1 MATHSAY
8 VFDVDERSFQS
19 AVIARSRTLPVIVD
33 FWAEWC
39 GPCRMLGPV
48 LERLAEEH
56 AGAFELA
63 KLNTDENPRISQAFQ
78 IQGIPAV
85 KAFKDGRVIDEFVGA
100 LPEPRVRDWLQRI
113 LPNEADALAARGDE
127 LAAAGHQNAAEDAYR
142 EALSHTSG
150 HAAATIGLA
159 RVLAGR
165 GEMGEAE
172 ALRLLSALPADP
184 RANQLRAEIGLR
196 KAGSGAD
203 LTELER
209 RVAENPRDPAAQ
221 YELGAALA
229 AQGRYEPAL
238 EHLIESVRRD
248 RSWNEDAARKAML
261 DLFSVLGEESPLT
274 QSYRKQLSHLLF

>member
-1 MATHSAY
+1 MSTAIPDVTEATFAT
-8 VFDVDERSFQS
+8 DVVEASSTR
-19 AVIARSRTLPVIVD
+19 PVVVD

-48 LERLAEEH
+48 LERLADEH

-85 KAFKDGRVIDEFVGA
+85 KAFKDGRVVDEFVGA
-100 LPEPRVRDWLQRI
+100 LPEPRVRDWLQRF
-113 LPNEADALAARGDE
+113 LPNEADALATRGDE
-127 LAAAGHQNAAEDAYR
+127 LATAGHHNAAEDAYR
-142 EALSHTSG
+142 EALSHTPG

-159 RVLAGR
+159 RVLSGR
-165 GEMGEAE
+165 GEVGEAE

-196 KAGSGAD
+196 KAGGGAD
-203 LTELER
+203 LAALER
-209 RVAENPRDPAAQ
+209 RVQENPRDPAAQ

-248 RSWNEDAARKAML
+248 RAWNEDAARKAMI
-261 DLFSVLGEESPLT
+261 DLFNVLGEESPLT
-274 QSYRKQLSHLLF
+274 QSYRKQLSYLLF

>member
-8 VFDVDERSFQS
+8 VFDVDEGSFQS
-19 AVIARSRTLPVIVD
+19 AVIERSRSLPVVVD

-39 GPCRMLGPV
+39 GPCRMLGPI
-48 LERLAEEH
+48 LERLAEQH

-63 KLNTDENPRISQAFQ
+63 KLNTDESPRISQTFR

-85 KAFKDGRVIDEFVGA
+85 KAFKDGRVVDEFVGA
-100 LPEPRVRDWLQRI
+100 LPEPQVLSWLQRI

-127 LAAAGHQNAAEDAYR
+127 LAAAGHQNAAEDAFR
-142 EALSHTSG
+142 EALTHQPG
-150 HAAATIGLA
+150 HAAATVGLA

-165 GEMGEAE
+165 GDAGEAE
-172 ALRLLSALPADP
+172 ALRLLAALPADP

-196 KAGSGAD
+196 KAGVGAD
-203 LTELER
+203 LEALER
-209 RVAENPRDPAAQ
+209 RVQENPRDAAAQ

-238 EHLIESVRRD
+238 EHLLESVRRD
-248 RSWNEDAARKAML
+248 RALNDDAARKAMI
-261 DLFSVLGEESPLT
+261 DLFNILGEESPLMQT
-274 QSYRKQLSHLLF
+274 YRKKLSYVLF

>member
-1 MATHSAY
+1 MTTHSAY

-19 AVIARSRTLPVIVD
+19 DVIERSRSVPVVVD

-48 LERLAEEH
+48 LERLAEQH

-63 KLNTDENPRISQAFQ
+63 KLNTDENPRIAQAFQ

-85 KAFKDGRVIDEFVGA
+85 KAFKDGRVVEEFVGA
-100 LPEPRVRDWLQRI
+100 LPESRVLDWLQRF

-142 EALSHTSG
+142 EALAHTAG
-150 HAAATIGLA
+150 HAGATIGLA

-165 GEMGEAE
+165 GEVGEAE

-196 KAGSGAD
+196 TAGGGAD
-203 LTELER
+203 LAELER
-209 RVAENPRDPAAQ
+209 RVAENPGDAAAQ
-221 YELGAALA
+221 CELGTALA

-238 EHLIESVRRD
+238 EHLLESVRRD
-248 RSWNEDAARKAML
+248 RTLNDDAARRAML
-261 DLFSVLGEESPLT
+261 DLFNILGEESPLT
-274 QSYRKQLSHLLF
+274 QTYRKQLSYVLF

>member
-19 AVIARSRTLPVIVD
+19 AVIERSRTVPVVVD

-39 GPCRMLGPV
+39 GPCRMLGPI
-48 LERLAEEH
+48 LEQLAEQH

-63 KLNTDENPRISQAFQ
+63 KLNTDENPRIAQAFR

-85 KAFKDGRVIDEFVGA
+85 KAFKDGRVVDEFVGA
-100 LPEPRVRDWLQRI
+100 LPESRVQEWLQRF
-113 LPNEADALAARGDE
+113 LPNEADALAAQGDE

-142 EALSHTSG
+142 EALSHRPD
-150 HAAATIGLA
+150 HAAATVGLA

-165 GEMGEAE
+165 GEPGEVE

-196 KAGSGAD
+196 KAGGDAD
-203 LTELER
+203 LEGLER
-209 RVAENPRDPAAQ
+209 RVQENPGDAAAQ

-238 EHLIESVRRD
+238 EHLLESVRRD
-248 RSWNEDAARKAML
+248 RTLNDDAARRAMI
-261 DLFSVLGEESPLT
+261 DLFNVLGEESPLT
-274 QSYRKQLSHLLF
+274 QTYRKQLSYVLF

>member
-19 AVIARSRTLPVIVD
+19 AVIERSRTLPVVVD

-63 KLNTDENPRISQAFQ
+63 KLNTDENPRISQAFR

-85 KAFKDGRVIDEFVGA
+85 KAFRDGRVVDEFVGA
-100 LPEPRVRDWLQRI
+100 LPEPRVRDWLQRF
-113 LPNEADALAARGDE
+113 LPNEADTLAGRGDE

-142 EALSHTSG
+142 EALGHTPG
-150 HAAATIGLA
+150 HAVATIGLA
-159 RVLAGR
+159 RILAGR
-165 GEMGEAE
+165 GEAGEAE
-172 ALRLLSALPADP
+172 ALRLLAALPADP

-196 KAGSGAD
+196 KAGGGAD
-203 LTELER
+203 LAELER
-209 RVAENPRDPAAQ
+209 RVQENPRDPAAQ

-229 AQGRYEPAL
+229 AQGQYEPAL
-238 EHLIESVRRD
+238 EHLLESVRRD
-248 RSWNEDAARKAML
+248 RTWNEDAARKAMI
-261 DLFSVLGEESPLT
+261 DLFNVLGEESSLT
-274 QSYRKQLSHLLF
+274 QSYRKQLSYVLF